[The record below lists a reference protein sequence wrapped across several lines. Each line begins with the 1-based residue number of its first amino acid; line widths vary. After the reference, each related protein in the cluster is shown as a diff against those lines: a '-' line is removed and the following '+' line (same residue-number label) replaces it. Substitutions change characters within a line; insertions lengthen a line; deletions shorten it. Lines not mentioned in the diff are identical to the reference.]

1 VTDQRSL
8 FDAEEGARRRDDGM
22 QRADEHAPDDW
33 KVHAR
38 AAVWQLARTGLPFT
52 TDDVWLLLLGKGVAM
67 PPEARALGAIM
78 QAAARGGYIRKTG
91 DYRESE
97 RAVCHR
103 NPKAV
108 WQGTKRAVW

>member
-1 VTDQRSL
+1 MTRVLSIFGTRPE
-8 FDAEEGARRRDDGM
+8 AVKM
-22 QRADEHAPDDW
+22 AP
-33 KVHAR
+33 V
-38 AAVWQLARTGLPFT
+38 VWQLARTGLPFT